1 MTPLRKRMLEY
12 MQLKHYSPRTI
23 KSYLNVVA
31 AYVRH
36 IDKNPELSDWE
47 QVRSYLLH
55 LLNDRHCSVSY
66 LSQVNSALKIFF
78 VCVLGWP
85 EAGYQVPRPRR
96 VRILPS
102 VMSIE
107 EVQRLINSVAN
118 VKHHTMLQVL
128 YGTGMRVSEIVAL
141 RITDIDSDRGQIA
154 VRQAKGFKDRYVPLS
169 PTLLEQLREYWRI
182 CRPTEFLFEHEVFGG
197 PLSIRTVQA
206 IFQKAKLAAGIT
218 KKVSTHTLRH
228 SYATHLLEAGADLLS
243 IRNQLGHSSIATTTV
258 YLHLKED
265 RGQTP
270 DLLKNLDLKYATDE
284 AHF

>member
-31 AYVRH
+31 AYTRH
-36 IDKNPELSDWE
+36 IGKNPESSDWGE
-47 QVRSYLLH
+47 VRSYLLH
-55 LLNDRHCSVSY
+55 MLNERHCSVSY
-66 LSQVNSALKIFF
+66 LSQANSAFKVFF

-85 EAGYQVPRPRR
+85 EAGHQVPRPRR

-102 VMSIE
+102 VMSVE

-128 YGTGMRVSEIVAL
+128 YGTGLRVSEIVAL

-197 PLSIRTVQA
+197 PLSIRTVQV
-206 IFQKAKLAAGIT
+206 IFQKAKMAAGIN
-218 KKVSTHTLRH
+218 KKVSTHSLRH

-265 RGQTP
+265 RAQTP
-270 DLLKNLDLKYATDE
+270 DLLKNLDLKCAPDE